1 MSNGNR
7 NTNVPRFTIRR
18 MSAEEAERSRRQQ
31 AQARHM
37 QPEPPVQQP
46 IIVEPPEPV
55 PEKPISTAEPEE
67 PQVITGVTGACFRS
81 AGAVLAFLSSAL
93 GTGLIDEA
101 LVRHSSDG
109 RWWAE
114 VPVSDIRLVPLVWTS
129 GGRPY
134 GYHENQ
140 WQALSIS
147 GELPGKDE
155 KPEII
160 DAQSW
165 PMVELS
171 HLLARTG
178 MKPGYYRALKRL
190 DVLVPGAL
198 GRWVLRRAAALGLEV
213 SIRTVNR
220 SPLEDGSETGT
231 GALLFQLTA
240 GAQVTEIPAA
250 LVYSLTRLPYVIA
263 ADPGGGEKLLV
274 DVRCRSPLPVNILE
288 NMVPHDQVWVLGP
301 RETGSWRLRFIGEV
315 IDGALLLE
323 VPGVPIKNLTI
334 PGEPGRAV
342 MPQPV
347 PVRLKP
353 GLGNNSQVDAVLVDD
368 MELEWLKSFLPTRN
382 PAELYFLLP
391 GDGLHVLLSPGGLPG
406 IGVPFG
412 VPLVHTGPMGLYM
425 EVRQEFFP
433 PMPDAARIERYRLDE
448 NSLVIVTQKGTF
460 RYATG
465 NLLPAWVL
473 WVGPIPGTRERLSE
487 KSQAL
492 LSKISKALIPEEVKH
507 FQEPKQKEKKPVTR
521 EERSKRLEEAQKQE
535 LKGNFLEAAEN
546 MEAAGYPGPAGRLY
560 ERAAGGA
567 LFEKTAPP
575 TPPAKA
581 SI

>member
-55 PEKPISTAEPEE
+55 PEKPISTAESEE

-114 VPVSDIRLVPLVWTS
+114 VPVSDIRLAPLVWTS

-134 GYHENQ
+134 SYHKNQ

-155 KPEII
+155 KPGII

-220 SPLEDGSETGT
+220 SPLEDSSETGT

-240 GAQVTEIPAA
+240 GARVTGIPAA

-263 ADPGGGEKLLV
+263 ADPGGGERLLV

-301 RETGSWRLRFIGEV
+301 KETGSWCLQSVGEAV
-315 IDGALLLE
+315 DGALLLE
-323 VPGVPIKNLTI
+323 VPEIPITDI
-334 PGEPGRAV
+334 SSPPGSV
-342 MPQPV
+342 LPQSV
-347 PVRLKP
+347 PVQLKP
-353 GLGNNSQVDAVLVDD
+353 TPALKSIVDAVLIDD
-368 MELEWLKSFLPTRN
+368 TQLDWLRVFLPTRH

-391 GDGLHVLLSPGGLPG
+391 DDKYHVLLSPGGLPG

-412 VPLVHTGPMGLYM
+412 VPLVHTGPLGLYIETGM
-425 EVRQEFFP
+425 DFFP
-433 PMPDAARIERYRLDE
+433 PLPDSARLARFQLTEDT
-448 NSLVIVTQKGTF
+448 VVVVTRSGAF
-460 RYATG
+460 RFSIT

-473 WVGPIPGTRERLSE
+473 WVGPAPGI
-487 KSQAL
+487 QQG
-492 LSKISKALIPEEVKH
+492 LSKRSQNLLGRISNQLFQKEVEHVKPQKQKETKPVSRKERVKLLEQTQKEEVK
-507 FQEPKQKEKKPVTR
+507 
-521 EERSKRLEEAQKQE
+521 
-535 LKGNFLEAAEN
+535 GNLVKAAE
-546 MEAAGYPGPAGRLY
+546 MLEAAGYPGPAGRLY
-560 ERAAGGA
+560 ERAASKERGT
-567 LFEKTAPP
+567 LFEKTAPL
-575 TPPAKA
+575 
-581 SI
+581 